1 MALIRDERRK
11 STKSLGRSDSYRK
24 AKPLLSPAEARKN
37 RNSVE
42 VGALDI
48 SSINLG
54 EKSAAAA
61 ELKKEPKNNFF
72 RNIRNQLSF
81 SSLRRKS
88 PKKSSFK
95 DDSYRHSGSDPA
107 KEIGDLSP
115 ASGARMTSTPLGC
128 TAVRASEGPEEVAKK
143 PEGVTR
149 RTEGAVGG
157 VTRRTEGGSDVKF
170 RTAALKNQHQRWSFA
185 EQSNQGTVQY
195 RFHNFSMAELL
206 KVNLSL

>member
-1 MALIRDERRK
+1 MALIRDERRR

-24 AKPLLSPAEARKN
+24 AKPLLSPAETRRRN
-37 RNSVE
+37 RNSVD

-48 SSINLG
+48 SSINLE
-54 EKSAAAA
+54 EKSGGGAAAA
-61 ELKKEPKNNFF
+61 AKKEPKNNFF

-88 PKKSSFK
+88 PKKSSPSLK

-128 TAVRASEGPEEVAKK
+128 TAAARASEGPEELNQRPPEARRAEVA
-143 PEGVTR
+143 
-149 RTEGAVGG
+149 AGG
-157 VTRRTEGGSDVKF
+157 RGGGGEVKF
-170 RTAALKNQHQRWSFA
+170 RTAAMKNQHQRWSFA
-185 EQSNQGTVQY
+185 EQSSQGIAGFT
-195 RFHNFSMAELL
+195 RNESL
-206 KVNLSL
+206 KKNI